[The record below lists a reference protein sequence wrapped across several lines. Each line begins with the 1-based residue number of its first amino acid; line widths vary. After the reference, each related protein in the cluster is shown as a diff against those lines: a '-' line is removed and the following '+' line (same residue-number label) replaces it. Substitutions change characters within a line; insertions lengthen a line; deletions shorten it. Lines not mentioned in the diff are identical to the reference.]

1 MFEATLR
8 YHSQENVVAPRS
20 KQWNKIQE
28 IGEGRENS
36 CMDCG
41 VVLFLARTA
50 RAARAS
56 SKALLVPLLELQR
69 WLKQRGFVV
78 WDNGDG
84 SNTAHTEPL
93 QQLLGVL

>member
-20 KQWNKIQE
+20 KQRNKIQE
-28 IGEGRENS
+28 MGEGRENS

>member
-1 MFEATLR
+1 MFETTLR

-20 KQWNKIQE
+20 EQWNKIQE
-28 IGEGRENS
+28 MGEGRETS
-36 CMDCG
+36 CTDCG

-56 SKALLVPLLELQR
+56 SKGLLIPLLELQR

-78 WDNGDG
+78 WGNRDR
-84 SNTAHTEPL
+84 SNTVHTEPL
-93 QQLLGVL
+93 QQLLGAL